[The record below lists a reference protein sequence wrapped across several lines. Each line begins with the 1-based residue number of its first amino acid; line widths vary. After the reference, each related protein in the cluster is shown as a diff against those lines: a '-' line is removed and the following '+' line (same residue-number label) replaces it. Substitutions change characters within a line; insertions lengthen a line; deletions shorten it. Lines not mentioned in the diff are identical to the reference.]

1 MENKIDNLF
10 VSPFRIYKYSELIF
24 VVKCEAKF
32 VFLPC
37 LYCQPS
43 YIDVLTLEKAAEYLI
58 LTGWISAWS

>member
-1 MENKIDNLF
+1 MENKIDILF

-37 LYCQPS
+37 IVNL
-43 YIDVLTLEKAAEYLI
+43 LT
-58 LTGWISAWS
+58 